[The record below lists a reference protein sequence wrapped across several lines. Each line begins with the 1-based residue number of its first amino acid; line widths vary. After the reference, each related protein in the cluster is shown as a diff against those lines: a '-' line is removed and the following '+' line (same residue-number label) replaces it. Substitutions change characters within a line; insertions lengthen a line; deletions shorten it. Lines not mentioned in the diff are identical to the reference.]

1 MPAAYSSAQYAGVEV
16 QPSRTERVLPR
27 NAAVGELYHAFVTY
41 PLSSGV
47 EEGANDTINL
57 IDLPLGAYLVPALC
71 SVYSADPGTTLTLD
85 VGYADNPD
93 AYADGI
99 VLSAGGEVKFNSGTA
114 PSGTLAIEPTTTSGK
129 IYATVASASTLTD
142 AVVLCFCL
150 VFKLP
155 N

>member
-1 MPAAYSSAQYAGVEV
+1 MPATYASAEYAAVEV

-41 PLSSGV
+41 ALSSGV
-47 EEGANDTINL
+47 EEVATDIINL
-57 IDLPLGAYLVPALC
+57 ITLPVGAYLVPHMC
-71 SVYSADPGTTLTLD
+71 SVFSADPGTTLTLD
-85 VGYADNPD
+85 VGYAANPD

-99 VLSAGGEVKFNSGTA
+99 VLSAGGEIKFNSATA
-114 PSGTLAIEPTTTSGK
+114 PSGALAIEPITTGAV
-129 IYATVASASTLTD
+129 YATVNSAGTLTD
-142 AVVLCFCL
+142 AVVLSFSL